1 MSLIL
6 SCVVDRDPRFL
17 MQAWTLLLSLQ
28 DAGVRPDADTRI
40 VIHAAGQD
48 PAAPRFDVLRALGAE
63 IARIARARY
72 REGVADYLEVLDA
85 ERNLFSAEQQLL
97 ATRRAWLQNRA
108 TLFVSLGGGH
118 STRELGN

>member
-40 VIHAAGQD
+40 VVHAAGQD
-48 PAAPRFDVLRALGAE
+48 PADPRFDVLRALGAE
-63 IARIARARY
+63 IAHIAPFGDGPAAWSNKLRQ
-72 REGVADYLEVLDA
+72 LENPD
-85 ERNLFSAEQQLL
+85 LL
-97 ATRRAWLQNRA
+97 AAD
-108 TLFVSLGGGH
+108 G
-118 STRELGN
+118 